1 MRFMKFLLIF
11 LLLFSL
17 PVSGKTIEKNSVP
30 IVVESQKLAYN
41 QQKHMAVYIGNVIA
55 QRGKTIMKGDKLI
68 IYFDPTDKYIEK
80 IEVIGH
86 VYIKDPRG
94 EGWCDK
100 LYYYPAEE
108 KVVLIGNAK
117 LKQEKNLVIGDK
129 VVAYKDGRVTVEG
142 IKQRVKTV
150 IYPEEKDRSLLENG
164 KSN

>member
-1 MRFMKFLLIF
+1 MRFMKFLFIF

-17 PVSGKTIEKNSVP
+17 PVSGETIEKNSVP
-30 IVVESQKLAYN
+30 VVVESQKLAYN

-86 VYIKDPRG
+86 VYMKDPRG

-100 LYYYPAEE
+100 LCYYPAEE

-129 VVAYKDGRVTVEG
+129 VIAYKDGRVTVEG

-150 IYPEEKDRSLLENG
+150 IYPEGKDRSLLENG
-164 KSN
+164 KSD

>member
-1 MRFMKFLLIF
+1 MRFMKFLFIF

-17 PVSGKTIEKNSVP
+17 PVSGETIEKNSVP
-30 IVVESQKLAYN
+30 VVVESQKLAYN

-86 VYIKDPRG
+86 VYIRDPRG

-100 LYYYPAEE
+100 LFYYPAEE

-129 VVAYKDGRVTVEG
+129 VIAYKDGRVTVEG

-164 KSN
+164 KSD

>member
-1 MRFMKFLLIF
+1 MRLMKFLLIF

-17 PVSGKTIEKNSVP
+17 PVSGGTKKKSSVP
-30 IVVESQKLAYN
+30 VVVESQKLAYN

-55 QRGKTIMKGDKLI
+55 QRGKTIMKGDKLV
-68 IYFDPTDKYIEK
+68 IYFDPTDRYIKK

-86 VYIKDPRG
+86 VYMKDPRG
-94 EGWCDK
+94 EGWCNK

-108 KVVLIGNAK
+108 KVILIGNAK

-129 VVAYKDGRVTVEG
+129 VIAYKDGRVTVEG
-142 IKQRVKTV
+142 IKQKVKTV
-150 IYPEEKDRSLLENG
+150 IYPEEKNRSFLESG

>member
-17 PVSGKTIEKNSVP
+17 PVSGETIEKKSVP
-30 IVVESQKLAYN
+30 VVVESQKLAYN

-55 QRGKTIMKGDKLI
+55 QRGKIIMKGDKLI

-86 VYIKDPRG
+86 VYIRDPRG

-100 LYYYPAEE
+100 LFYYPAEE

-129 VVAYKDGRVTVEG
+129 VIAYKDGRVTVEG

>member
-17 PVSGKTIEKNSVP
+17 PVSGETKKKNSVP

-68 IYFDPTDKYIEK
+68 IYFDPSDKYIEK

-86 VYIKDPRG
+86 VYLKDPRG
-94 EGWCDK
+94 EGYCDK

-108 KVVLIGNAK
+108 KVVLIGNAR

-129 VVAYKDGRVTVEG
+129 VIAYKDGRVTVEG
-142 IKQRVKTV
+142 IKQKVKTV